1 MGVSIFMAVMLEFI
15 DLIVPIE
22 TIREKYPGG
31 WAACLEDHEAVLGS
45 RVWHDDYLFR
55 DGTMSP
61 RDMESLVQ
69 YWAQLGLQA
78 SEVRN
83 GQTVWKDLC
92 VVECMFGGATQ
103 ACDWLVVDRKQ
114 RTAYLKGTDP
124 GKVVGS
130 AR

>member
-1 MGVSIFMAVMLEFI
+1 MAVMLEFI
-15 DLIVPIE
+15 DLVVRVE

-31 WAACLEDHEAVLGS
+31 WEGCLEDHEPFLGG
-45 RVWHDDYLFR
+45 RVWHDDHLFR

-61 RDMESLVQ
+61 RDMQDLVAR
-69 YWAQLGLQA
+69 WAELGFEV
-78 SEVRN
+78 SETRD

-92 VVECMFGGATQ
+92 VVESLFGGPTRQ
-103 ACDWLVVDRKQ
+103 CDWLVVDREQ
-114 RTAYLKGTDP
+114 RMAYLKGTDP